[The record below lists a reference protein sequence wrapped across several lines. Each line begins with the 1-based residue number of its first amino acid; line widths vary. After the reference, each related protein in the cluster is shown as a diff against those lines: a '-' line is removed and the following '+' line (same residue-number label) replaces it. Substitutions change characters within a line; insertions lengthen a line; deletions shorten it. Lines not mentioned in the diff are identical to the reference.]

1 MTETT
6 RPALDHPCLPY
17 GTDLGDEAAPAR
29 PAPASP
35 LAEAVYPAYASP
47 QAEPQRSWRGPAYLA
62 LAVVPALLT
71 LLWLLLFA
79 SPQYQSRAEYVIRG
93 IEAERPAPG
102 GLADLIGG
110 TQTAG
115 NAAREAAV
123 VKDYLLSPD
132 AIAALKAR
140 GIDVVALYNRSD
152 ADLLSRLRFARP
164 RAETLLDYY
173 RGKVDVDYDKDKG
186 VTTLAVRAFSPGDA
200 QRLAGALIALGEGQ
214 VNTFNGRAVE
224 AGIALA
230 QKDMDAAQADLLA
243 IQGALTS
250 FRDVSGALDPAR
262 QVEGES
268 SQLLA
273 LQGQLA
279 REKASL
285 ASMSGFLSAGAP
297 QVQVQASRVAALDA
311 QVATLTR
318 GTTGPSKAA
327 AQQLNAFE
335 QLKLR
340 QDFAAKRYE
349 SARAALDSARAQAD
363 KQRLFFV
370 AVVKPGL
377 PEKPVRPRPWR
388 TAFALFVGLSVAFAI
403 GWLILAGI
411 REHQAEEDPGLK
423 WSPIAASMVE

>member
-1 MTETT
+1 MTDTD

-17 GTDLGDEAAPAR
+17 GADLEDEAAAPRRAVPPA
-29 PAPASP
+29 
-35 LAEAVYPAYASP
+35 
-47 QAEPQRSWRGPAYLA
+47 AEPAFARYHDGSDDPPRSRRCLAYLA
-62 LAVVPALLT
+62 LVAVPSVLA

-79 SPQYQSRAEYVIRG
+79 SPQYQSRTEYVIRG

-102 GLADLIGG
+102 ALAELIAGPQAG
-110 TQTAG
+110 G
-115 NAAREAAV
+115 NAAREAEV
-123 VKDYLLSPD
+123 IKDYLLSPD
-132 AIAALKAR
+132 AIAALKTR
-140 GIDVVALYNRSD
+140 GIDVVRLYNRD
-152 ADLLSRLRFARP
+152 DVDVLSRLRFDRP

-200 QRLAGALIALGEGQ
+200 QKVAQALLQLGEGQ
-214 VNTFNGRAVE
+214 VNAFNTRAVD

-230 QKDMDAAQADLLA
+230 QKDMDAAQADLLS
-243 IQGALTS
+243 IQGALTQ
-250 FRDVSGALDPAR
+250 FRNVSGALDPAR

-268 SQLLA
+268 GQMLA

-285 ASMSGFLSAGAP
+285 DSMRGFLSPSAP
-297 QVQVQASRVAALDA
+297 QVQVQASRVAALEA
-311 QVATLTR
+311 QVGALR
-318 GTTGPSKAA
+318 SGTTGPNQAV
-327 AQQLNAFE
+327 AQQINAFE
-335 QLKLR
+335 QLRLR

-349 SARAALDSARAQAD
+349 SARAALDSARVQAD

-370 AVVKPGL
+370 SVVKPGL
-377 PEKPVRPRPWR
+377 PEKPVKPRPWR

-411 REHQAEEDPGLK
+411 REHQAD
-423 WSPIAASMVE
+423 

>member
-1 MTETT
+1 MTDTT

-17 GTDLGDEAAPAR
+17 GADLEDEGSAAPRLASHE
-29 PAPASP
+29 PAAAFTPYHA
-35 LAEAVYPAYASP
+35 A
-47 QAEPQRSWRGPAYLA
+47 QAEPVRSRRGLAYLVLVVAPSVLA
-62 LAVVPALLT
+62 LV
-71 LLWLLLFA
+71 WLLLVA
-79 SPQYQSRAEYVIRG
+79 SPQYQSRTEYVIRG

-102 GLADLIGG
+102 ALAELIAGPQAG
-110 TQTAG
+110 G
-115 NAAREAAV
+115 NAAREAEV
-123 VKDYLLSPD
+123 IKDYLLSPD

-140 GIDVVALYNRSD
+140 GIDVVTLYNRGD
-152 ADLLSRLRFARP
+152 VDVLSRLRFDRP

-200 QRLAGALIALGEGQ
+200 QKVAQALLQLGEGQ
-214 VNTFNGRAVE
+214 VNAFNTRAVD

-243 IQGALTS
+243 IQGALTQ
-250 FRDVSGALDPAR
+250 FRNVAGALDPAR

-268 SQLLA
+268 AQLLA

-279 REKASL
+279 RERASL
-285 ASMSGFLSAGAP
+285 ASMRGFLSPSAP
-297 QVQVQASRVAALDA
+297 QVEVQASRVAALEA
-311 QVATLTR
+311 QVAALKS
-318 GTTGPSKAA
+318 GTTGPSKTV

-349 SARAALDSARAQAD
+349 SARAALDSARVQAD

-370 AVVKPGL
+370 SVVKPGL
-377 PEKPVRPRPWR
+377 PEKPVKPRPWR
-388 TAFALFVGLSVAFAI
+388 TAFALFVGLSVGFAI

-411 REHQAEEDPGLK
+411 REHQAD
-423 WSPIAASMVE
+423 